1 MKNLPEESTVMIGNA
16 TITNKEHNVLMV
28 ALEYLLDNL
37 DNMVGDFDT
46 FQEENENLKEI
57 ETIKSLQK
65 LFKR

>member
-65 LFKR
+65 LFKK

>member
-1 MKNLPEESTVMIGNA
+1 MKNLPEEFTVMIGNA
-16 TITNKEHNVLMV
+16 TITNKEHKVLMV

-46 FQEENENLKEI
+46 FPEESRNLKEI

-65 LFKR
+65 LFKK

>member
-1 MKNLPEESTVMIGNA
+1 MKILKT
-16 TITNKEHNVLMV
+16 TITNIEHKVLLA

-46 FQEENENLKEI
+46 FPEESRNLKEI

-65 LFKR
+65 LFKL

>member
-1 MKNLPEESTVMIGNA
+1 MKNLTEESTVMIGNA

-65 LFKR
+65 LFRL